1 VVTCGTVRELLL
13 DDVGAALSEDERQA
27 VAAHLAACQAC
38 REEEAALRWADRAL
52 APLAAPAEAPP
63 ADPSALPWLRARR
76 PVWWWAAAAAL
87 AAGVLALALL
97 LPQRQAGTPTPAQ
110 ANRRQTAAVVLR
122 PAPARAPE
130 LPEPSA
136 AGQDRRAAAAPES
149 AGAAVAPERR
159 RRGRGGS
166 APSGAA
172 EQPVSIAI
180 VIVEP
185 GTAPPLR
192 SSYQAEVALPG
203 GAASSL
209 TQRISRD
216 QTGTPREITIAYAR
230 RAEARPGE

>member
-13 DDVGAALSEDERQA
+13 DYVGAALSEEEGQA

-76 PVWWWAAAAAL
+76 PVWQRTAAAAL

-97 LPQRQAGTPTPAQ
+97 LPQRRPGPPAPG
-110 ANRRQTAAVVLR
+110 NRRTAAVAPQ
-122 PAPARAPE
+122 PAPVRAPE

-149 AGAAVAPERR
+149 AGAPPAPERR